1 MLKLIKEKK
10 EINLLSYLPPF
21 LREYDETKTALDAEN
36 PEFKLLW
43 EQSARVLD
51 ESFILTANEYGIG
64 RFEKLTGILP
74 DPESDLEARR
84 SAVMVKWI
92 SKLPYTYRML
102 LKQLEVICG
111 EDFSVTKR
119 LDEEY
124 FLRVVTHLRDFG
136 KTAEVKRLL
145 DEMIPANITAD
156 YYNSVTFKSEKYPFL
171 YTGIKACGKHKKVV
185 VNIRRF

>member
-1 MLKLIKEKK
+1 
-10 EINLLSYLPPF
+10 
-21 LREYDETKTALDAEN
+21 
-36 PEFKLLW
+36 
-43 EQSARVLD
+43 
-51 ESFILTANEYGIG
+51 
-64 RFEKLTGILP
+64 
-74 DPESDLEARR
+74 
-84 SAVMVKWI
+84 MVKWL

-156 YYNSVTFKSEKYPFL
+156 YYNSVTFKSEKYPVL
-171 YTGIKACGKHKKVV
+171 HTGIKACGKHKKVV